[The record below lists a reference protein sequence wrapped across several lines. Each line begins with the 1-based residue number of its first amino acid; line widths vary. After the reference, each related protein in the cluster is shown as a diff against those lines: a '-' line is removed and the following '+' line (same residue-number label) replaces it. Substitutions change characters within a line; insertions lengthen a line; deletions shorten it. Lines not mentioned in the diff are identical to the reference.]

1 MKFEH
6 LQDMLQTETST
17 IDFLVRNIVI
27 YEEKQHRFDKT
38 LKSVAQPSLDRQ
50 YDLDKMTLD
59 RPPTLKLF
67 YEVAKTTL
75 QYGKPHANE

>member
-50 YDLDKMTLD
+50 YDLDKMTLA
-59 RPPTLKLF
+59 RPPVLKLF
-67 YEVAKTTL
+67 YESCENHLTVWETACK
-75 QYGKPHANE
+75 